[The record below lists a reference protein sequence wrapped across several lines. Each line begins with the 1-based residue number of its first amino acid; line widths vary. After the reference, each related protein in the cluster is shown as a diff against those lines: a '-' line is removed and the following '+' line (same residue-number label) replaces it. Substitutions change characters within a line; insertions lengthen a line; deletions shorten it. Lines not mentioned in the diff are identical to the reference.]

1 MALKYS
7 SMLDLGAK
15 IPSFELV
22 NTIDGT
28 LYSSSSL
35 DNEKPSLIMV
45 VCNHCPYVIHY
56 HDELQRLAR
65 DFGSLIDF
73 VAISSN
79 NVNNYPQDGPQEM
92 VVLFSRLGLDFPY
105 LYDETQ
111 QVAKTLKAECTPEFY
126 LYNGHNALVYRG
138 RLDDSSPG
146 NDIAISG
153 KDLRMALNNLLAG
166 QTIPGEQHPSVGCS
180 VKWK

>member
-22 NTIDGT
+22 NTLNGT

-35 DNEKPSLIMV
+35 NNEKPSLIMV
-45 VCNHCPYVIHY
+45 ICNHCPYVIHY
-56 HDELQRLAR
+56 HDELQRLAH

-79 NVNNYPQDGPQEM
+79 DVNNYPQDGPQEM
-92 VVLFSRLGLDFPY
+92 MVLFSRLGLDFPY
-105 LYDETQ
+105 LYDESQ
-111 QVAKTLKAECTPEFY
+111 QVAKTLKAACTPEFY
-126 LYNGHNALVYRG
+126 LYDGHDALVYRG
-138 RLDDSSPG
+138 RLDGSSPG

-153 KDLRMALNNLLAG
+153 KDLRKALNSLLAG
-166 QTIPGEQHPSVGCS
+166 QTIGSEQHPSVGCS
-180 VKWK
+180 IKWK